1 MKNKCEYIE
10 LCRFVGAIIIL
21 CHHSYT
27 LMDRTIFLG
36 GWAFVEFYF
45 ILTGYYT
52 TSHFVK
58 KMEKHKVE
66 YDEMFFYVKS
76 KIKKLYPYAVGGRRL
91 WIRQRKSRPMKLVLR
106 LRLKSKIWI
115 NMTRYSWAIPTGGE
129 ICQ

>member
-45 ILTGYYT
+45 ILNG
-52 TSHFVK
+52 
-58 KMEKHKVE
+58 
-66 YDEMFFYVKS
+66 
-76 KIKKLYPYAVGGRRL
+76 ILYNE
-91 WIRQRKSRPMKLVLR
+91 SF
-106 LRLKSKIWI
+106 
-115 NMTRYSWAIPTGGE
+115 
-129 ICQ
+129 CQKNGKT

>member
-76 KIKKLYPYAVGGRRL
+76 KIKKLYPYAVGGGAVQL
-91 WIRQRKSRPMKLVLR
+91 IECYYKML
-106 LRLKSKIWI
+106 
-115 NMTRYSWAIPTGGE
+115 
-129 ICQ
+129 

>member
-21 CHHSYT
+21 SHHSYT

-45 ILTGYYT
+45 I
-52 TSHFVK
+52 FVK

-76 KIKKLYPYAVGGRRL
+76 KIKKLYPYAVGGCC
-91 WIRQRKSRPMKLVLR
+91 S
-106 LRLKSKIWI
+106 
-115 NMTRYSWAIPTGGE
+115 AF
-129 ICQ
+129 